1 MKIIAHRGASG
12 EFPENSLLAFEQAI
26 QQKADGIELDVHF
39 HDQSQQFIVLHDIY
53 LDKTTNGQGHY
64 NLYSIAKLT
73 QLSLGQNQKL
83 LTLSQALARIAGRIL
98 VNIEI
103 KTAISDISI
112 INTQLHVLQ
121 SNITEAIKDHSF
133 SSSLFVISSFNHHL
147 LFLSS
152 KILPNIATAALIAH
166 NPIEHAKLA
175 ESLQCSAI
183 NPAIDCLDQALVI
196 DAHQKG
202 LEVWVYTVDRIEDI
216 EFCQQLNVDGIFTN
230 FPKKLHEHFNNSKA
244 REAF

>member
-83 LTLSQALARIAGRIL
+83 LTQ
-98 VNIEI
+98 NM
-103 KTAISDISI
+103 
-112 INTQLHVLQ
+112 
-121 SNITEAIKDHSF
+121 
-133 SSSLFVISSFNHHL
+133 
-147 LFLSS
+147 
-152 KILPNIATAALIAH
+152 
-166 NPIEHAKLA
+166 
-175 ESLQCSAI
+175 
-183 NPAIDCLDQALVI
+183 DQ
-196 DAHQKG
+196 
-202 LEVWVYTVDRIEDI
+202 
-216 EFCQQLNVDGIFTN
+216 
-230 FPKKLHEHFNNSKA
+230 
-244 REAF
+244 